1 MTGNTPGN
9 LLPMEHTAPA
19 ESFSALLRHRGL
31 EPRWEAAGAAELE
44 PPEGTTVLALRYAG
58 GVVMAGDRRAT
69 AGNIIAHRNVQKVFA
84 ADALSA
90 VAISG
95 TAGIASEL
103 IRLFQTE
110 LEHYEKLEGRRLSL
124 DGKAN
129 YLAAMVRRQ
138 LPMAFQ
144 GLVVIPLFCGYDP
157 ETETGRLYSF
167 DVVGGRYEEA
177 DYAATG
183 SGGRDAKLYMRG
195 AFRPDLDADEA
206 IRIAVEALVAA
217 AEEDTATGGPDLR
230 RGIYPTV
237 MTVSADGLTELPED
251 DVGAVARAVLEE
263 EGS

>member
-1 MTGNTPGN
+1 VNAPGDGD
-9 LLPMEHTAPA
+9 LLPTDAVSPA
-19 ESFSALLRHRGL
+19 ESFSALLRSRGL
-31 EPRWEAAGAAELE
+31 EPRWDATGAVAA
-44 PPEGTTVLALRYAG
+44 PEGTTVIAFRYAD

-69 AGNIIAHRNVQKVFA
+69 AGNLIAHRNVQKVFP

-95 TAGIASEL
+95 TAGIAIEL

-129 YLAAMVRRQ
+129 YLASMIRRQ

-144 GLVVIPLFCGYDP
+144 GLVVIPLFCGYDVDA
-157 ETETGRLYSF
+157 ERGRLYSF

-177 DYAATG
+177 EYASAG
-183 SGGRDAKLYMRG
+183 SGGRDAKLYLRTTH
-195 AFRPDLDADEA
+195 RPDLESDEA
-206 IRIAVEALVAA
+206 LRLAIEALVAA

-230 RGIYPTV
+230 RGIFPSVVLVTAEGVQELSDETV
-237 MTVSADGLTELPED
+237 GEASRSVM
-251 DVGAVARAVLEE
+251 
-263 EGS
+263 EGDRP